1 MGDLIAPWTAII
13 MTFSEVF
20 WVADRSHLEHV
31 LSALCTPRSR
41 QRNRNTLPTEKL
53 TRDVTNRPLFS
64 LGTCPVLKTW
74 TWKSEEEPG
83 MKRGGGGRL
92 ITPEQRDVNLHVP

>member
-41 QRNRNTLPTEKL
+41 QRSHNTLRTGML
-53 TRDVTNRPLFS
+53 MRDVTNRALFS

-74 TWKSEEEPG
+74 TWKSEEERG
-83 MKRGGGGRL
+83 MKRAGGEF
-92 ITPEQRDVNLHVP
+92 ITPEQRDVIPRVP